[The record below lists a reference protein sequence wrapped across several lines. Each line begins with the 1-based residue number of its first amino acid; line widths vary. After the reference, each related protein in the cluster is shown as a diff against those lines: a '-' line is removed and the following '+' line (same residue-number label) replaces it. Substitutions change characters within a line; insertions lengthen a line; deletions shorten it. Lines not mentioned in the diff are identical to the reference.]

1 MHELISTIQVL
12 TALIGAFATFF
23 AVLHKSHHEDYS
35 DKFKTLQKERDNL
48 AEDYENERKKRK
60 ELEDK
65 YEKLK
70 KKLENTK

>member
-1 MHELISTIQVL
+1 MHELISIIQVL

-48 AEDYENERKKRK
+48 AEDYENERKKR
-60 ELEDK
+60 LEIEEK
-65 YEKLK
+65 YEELK
-70 KKLENTK
+70 KKLENTV